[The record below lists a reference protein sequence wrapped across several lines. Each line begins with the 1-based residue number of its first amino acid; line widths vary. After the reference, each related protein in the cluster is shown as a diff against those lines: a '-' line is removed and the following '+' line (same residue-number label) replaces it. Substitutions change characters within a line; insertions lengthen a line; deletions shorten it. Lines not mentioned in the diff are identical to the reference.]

1 VPSLKIALDAMGGD
15 FAPEQVVKG
24 AVLAANNP
32 ERDFEILLCG
42 PEAIVKEELKKN
54 GYSGNA
60 ITVIDA
66 PDIVAMDES
75 PTQALKTK
83 PKSGLVTCVALQK
96 QGLAQ
101 ASVSAGNSGAMMAAC
116 LMILGRAADVARPAI
131 ACAVPT
137 AKRQAILLDCGANVD
152 EKASVLVDFALCGSV
167 YAEAVMGYQNPT
179 VGLINM
185 GEEEKKGTEVL
196 QETHQLLK
204 KAPLNFIGN
213 VEGRDFIKGHADV
226 AVAPG
231 YTGNVILKLMEGFY
245 ELTHEVFGEVKTEKA
260 NEFERLWDYR
270 NHGGGLLLGLNGVGI
285 ITHGR
290 ADSIAISHS
299 LFTACKFAKADVPA
313 KIAKKISAIKQNS
326 ESA

>member
-1 VPSLKIALDAMGGD
+1 VPSVQIALDAMGGD
-15 FAPEQVVKG
+15 FAPEQIVKG
-24 AVLAANNP
+24 AVLAANDP
-32 ERDFEILLCG
+32 ERDFGILLCG
-42 PEAIVKEELKKN
+42 PEATVKEELKKN
-54 GYSGNA
+54 GYSGDA

-66 PDIVAMDES
+66 PDLVAMDEP

-83 PKSGLVTCVALQK
+83 TKSGLVTCVGLQK
-96 QGLAQ
+96 QGAAV

-116 LMILGRAADVARPAI
+116 LMILGRAANVARPAI

-137 AKRQAILLDCGANVD
+137 AKRQAILVDCGANVD
-152 EKASVLVDFALCGSV
+152 EKAPVLVDFALCGSV
-167 YAEAVMGYQNPT
+167 YAEAVMGYKNPT

-196 QETHQLLK
+196 QEAHKLLK
-204 KAPLNFIGN
+204 LAPLNFIGN

-226 AVAPG
+226 VVAPG

-245 ELTHEVFGEVKTEKA
+245 ELAHEVFGEVKTEKA
-260 NEFERLWDYR
+260 KEFDRLWDYR

-290 ADSIAISHS
+290 ADYIAIRHS
-299 LFTACKFAKADVPA
+299 LFTACKFAKAGVPA
-313 KIAKKISAIKQNS
+313 KVAEKLSAIKKA
-326 ESA
+326 EAGG

>member
-1 VPSLKIALDAMGGD
+1 MGGD

-24 AVLAANNP
+24 AILAANSK

-42 PEAIVKEELKKN
+42 PEAMVKEELQKN

-75 PTQALKTK
+75 PMQALKTK
-83 PKSGLVTCVALQK
+83 PKSGLVTCVTLQK

-116 LMILGRAADVARPAI
+116 LMILGRAANVARPAI

-137 AKRQAILLDCGANVD
+137 AKRQTILLDCGANVD
-152 EKASVLVDFALCGSV
+152 EKASVLLDFALCGSV
-167 YAEAVMGYQNPT
+167 YAEAVMGYEKPT
-179 VGLINM
+179 VGLVNM

-196 QETHQLLK
+196 QEAHQLLK
-204 KAPLNFIGN
+204 HAPLNFIGN
-213 VEGRDFIKGHADV
+213 IEGRDLINGHADV

-231 YTGNVILKLMEGFY
+231 YAGNVILKMMEGFY
-245 ELTHEVFGEVKTEKA
+245 ELANNVFGDVNTEKSK
-260 NEFERLWDYR
+260 EFNRLWYYR

-290 ADSIAISHS
+290 ADSIAINHS

-313 KIAKKISAIKQNS
+313 KIADKISTIKNT
-326 ESA
+326 ES

>member
-15 FAPEQVVKG
+15 FAPEQIVKG
-24 AVLAANNP
+24 AVIAANNP
-32 ERDFEILLCG
+32 ERDFEIMLCG

-54 GYSGNA
+54 DYSGNA
-60 ITVIDA
+60 ITIIDA

-116 LMILGRAADVARPAI
+116 LMVLGRAANVARPAI

-137 AKRQAILLDCGANVD
+137 AKRQTILLDCGANVD
-152 EKASVLVDFALCGSV
+152 EKASVLLDFALCGSV
-167 YAEAVMGYQNPT
+167 YAEAVMGYEKPT
-179 VGLINM
+179 VGLVNM

-196 QETHQLLK
+196 QEAHQLLK
-204 KAPLNFIGN
+204 CAPLNFIGN
-213 VEGRDFIKGHADV
+213 IEGRDLINGHVDV

-231 YTGNVILKLMEGFY
+231 YTGNVILKMMEGFY
-245 ELTHEVFGEVKTEKA
+245 ELANNVFGDVNTEKSK
-260 NEFERLWDYR
+260 EFNKLWDYR

-290 ADSIAISHS
+290 ADSIAINHS

-313 KIAKKISAIKQNS
+313 KIAEKLSTIKKTEN
-326 ESA
+326 